1 MSKISYSINWMGV
14 VNLDWYRKNGLTRKV
29 SKVLYEDST
38 WSSKKKGDVL
48 EYDEIIQEYFCGRID
63 VRGTADRY
71 GQEIGLDPMMS
82 EDWHRF
88 GEWLSTLRTD
98 DVWSLNELV
107 DMYERTNP
115 KIRWWYDE

>member
-14 VNLDWYRKNGLTRKV
+14 VNLDWYRKNGLTNKV

-38 WSSKKKGDVL
+38 WSSKKKGDIL
-48 EYDEIIQEYFCGRID
+48 EYDEIIQEYSCGRID
-63 VRGTADRY
+63 VRGTGDKY

-98 DVWSLNELV
+98 DVWSLHELV